1 MKIIDKFYSFIHI
14 HMARKCKDCPK
25 QEEIVEEV
33 IEKQEEE
40 EHFDS
45 WIRAYFFPNEWRT
58 IYARSYKEALQFLN
72 STKQ

>member
-1 MKIIDKFYSFIHI
+1 MEIIDKFYSFIHRQ
-14 HMARKCKDCPK
+14 MARKCKDCPK

-40 EHFDS
+40 HYDS

-58 IYARSYKEALQFLN
+58 IYARSYKEALNILN